1 MGNVKISVLND
12 DRCFNELFKHCHGL
26 SLFVETE
33 HAKVLFDVGQDD
45 SYFHNAKTLGLNL
58 DEAKCLVLSHG
69 HYDHSDGLV
78 YLKEG
83 SKIICHPN
91 CTIWRRAKKTGKYNG
106 LPYSKED
113 FTSRFDV
120 TFSKEPVKIS
130 EDIYFLGQIERKTD
144 FECKE
149 FPSTIEDGSDDI
161 ALDDTG
167 MAIKTSRGL
176 IIISGCGHSGIC
188 NTVEQARKVTG
199 CKEVL
204 AVLGGFHLKTINN
217 QVEKTIE
224 YFEKIKVKEL
234 YLGHCTSDEV
244 CDYFKQKLNGSMKV
258 ELLFAGLVIKF

>member
-12 DRCFNELFKHCHGL
+12 DRCFNDLFKHCHGL

-144 FECKE
+144 FECK
-149 FPSTIEDGSDDI
+149 
-161 ALDDTG
+161 
-167 MAIKTSRGL
+167 
-176 IIISGCGHSGIC
+176 
-188 NTVEQARKVTG
+188 
-199 CKEVL
+199 
-204 AVLGGFHLKTINN
+204 
-217 QVEKTIE
+217 
-224 YFEKIKVKEL
+224 
-234 YLGHCTSDEV
+234 
-244 CDYFKQKLNGSMKV
+244 
-258 ELLFAGLVIKF
+258 